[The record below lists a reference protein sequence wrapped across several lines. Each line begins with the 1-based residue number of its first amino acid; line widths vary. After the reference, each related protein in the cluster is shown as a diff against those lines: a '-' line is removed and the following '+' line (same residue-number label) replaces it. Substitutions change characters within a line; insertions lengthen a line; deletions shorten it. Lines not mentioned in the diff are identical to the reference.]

1 MGLKQLIFFFFT
13 LIGCLLNDLNGLYAE
28 SMSAKQIMTSVEMN
42 HPDSNRRY
50 DLFMTLIDRNQ
61 NRQTRELQI
70 YSKSYQNVKKQII
83 VVNKPPKMKNMGFL
97 MFDYIDNGSESDQW
111 IYIPSAGRPKR
122 IASSDRGGSFMGSDL
137 NYADLVSK
145 PLGDYTFR
153 IIKEARVK
161 EQDTWLI
168 ESLPVSEEVIR
179 KTGYLKSV
187 LAVTKNTFDVI
198 RIKLWCEDGHT
209 VKLHDLNDFTEMDG
223 IRIPTDILVIKKRGK
238 ITMHMTH
245 MKISNLKMGHHL
257 ADELFTL
264 RQLERGLSSEQV
276 YP

>member
-1 MGLKQLIFFFFT
+1 
-13 LIGCLLNDLNGLYAE
+13 
-28 SMSAKQIMTSVEMN
+28 
-42 HPDSNRRY
+42 
-50 DLFMTLIDRNQ
+50 
-61 NRQTRELQI
+61 
-70 YSKSYQNVKKQII
+70 
-83 VVNKPPKMKNMGFL
+83 
-97 MFDYIDNGSESDQW
+97 
-111 IYIPSAGRPKR
+111 
-122 IASSDRGGSFMGSDL
+122 MGSDL

-145 PLGDYTFR
+145 PLGDYSFR

-168 ESLPVSEEVIR
+168 ESLPISEEVIR

-209 VKLHDLNDFTEMDG
+209 VKIHDLNDFTEMDG

-245 MKISNLKMGHHL
+245 MKISNLKMGHYL

-264 RQLERGLSSEQV
+264 RQLERGLSSE
-276 YP
+276 